1 MKVVLLEDLPGKGKA
16 GEIKEVSKGY
26 ARNFLLPRGLALLAT
41 PTVIKQVESRLEKE
55 KLEESIDRDK
65 LVELAQQIEGRE
77 IRFKARMGAGERLFG
92 SITAADVAEELKRA
106 IGSPIDKKK
115 IDIEKS
121 LRKTGSYEVAVKLA
135 SDINPQ
141 ITVVIEEEK
150 EAEEKAVK
158 KAKKKPEK
166 GAEKKTEK
174 KAEKEAEEKAE
185 KKAEKKPEKGVEK
198 KTEKKAKTEKKT
210 EKGAEKKTEKK
221 AEKKP
226 EKKTEKK
233 AEKEKD

>member
-41 PTVIKQVESRLEKE
+41 PAVIKKVESRLEKE
-55 KLEESIDRDK
+55 KLEESIDRGK
-65 LVELAQQIEGRE
+65 LVELAQKIEGKE

-92 SITAADVAEELKRA
+92 SITAADIAEELSRA
-106 IGSPIDKKK
+106 IGSVIDKKK
-115 IDIEKS
+115 IDMEES

-135 SDINPQ
+135 SDLNPQ

-150 EAEEKAVK
+150 ETEAEEKAK
-158 KAKKKPEK
+158 K
-166 GAEKKTEK
+166 
-174 KAEKEAEEKAE
+174 KAE
-185 KKAEKKPEKGVEK
+185 KKAEKKV
-198 KTEKKAKTEKKT
+198 EKKAKKKAEKK
-210 EKGAEKKTEKK
+210 AEKKTEKK
-221 AEKKP
+221 AEKKTEKKA

-233 AEKEKD
+233 AEKKTEKKTKKKAEKNKEEGKD

>member
-41 PTVIKQVESRLEKE
+41 PTVIKQVESSLEKE

-65 LVELAQQIEGRE
+65 LVELAQQIEGKE

-92 SITAADVAEELKRA
+92 SITAADVAEELSRA
-106 IGSPIDKKK
+106 IGSVIDKKK

-135 SDINPQ
+135 SDLNPQ
-141 ITVVIEEEK
+141 ITVVIEEERGK
-150 EAEEKAVK
+150 ETE
-158 KAKKKPEK
+158 
-166 GAEKKTEK
+166 TEK
-174 KAEKEAEEKAE
+174 KAE
-185 KKAEKKPEKGVEK
+185 KKAEKKKEKEKGKEA
-198 KTEKKAKTEKKT
+198 EKKA
-210 EKGAEKKTEKK
+210 AKK
-221 AEKKP
+221 AEKKK
-226 EKKTEKK
+226 EKEK
-233 AEKEKD
+233 EKEKD

>member
-26 ARNFLLPRGLALLAT
+26 ARHFLLPRGLALVAT
-41 PTVIKQVESRLEKE
+41 PTVIKQVESSLEKE

-65 LVELAQQIEGRE
+65 LVELAQQIEGKE

-92 SITAADVAEELKRA
+92 SITAADVAEELSRV
-106 IGSPIDKKK
+106 IGSVIDKKK

-135 SDINPQ
+135 TDINPQ

-150 EAEEKAVK
+150 ETEAEEKAKKKVEK
-158 KAKKKPEK
+158 KAEKKAEK
-166 GAEKKTEK
+166 KTEKKTEK
-174 KAEKEAEEKAE
+174 KAEK
-185 KKAEKKPEKGVEK
+185 
-198 KTEKKAKTEKKT
+198 KTEKKKEKK
-210 EKGAEKKTEKK
+210 AEKKTEKK
-221 AEKKP
+221 AEKK
-226 EKKTEKK
+226 K
-233 AEKEKD
+233 EKEEEKD

>member
-26 ARNFLLPRGLALLAT
+26 ARHFLLPRGLALVAT
-41 PTVIKQVESRLEKE
+41 PTVIKQVESSLEKE

-65 LVELAQQIEGRE
+65 LVELAQQIEGKE

-92 SITAADVAEELKRA
+92 SITAADVAEELSRA
-106 IGSPIDKKK
+106 IGSVIDKKK

-121 LRKTGSYEVAVKLA
+121 LRKTGSHQVAVKLA
-135 SDINPQ
+135 SDLNPQ

-150 EAEEKAVK
+150 ETGTEE
-158 KAKKKPEK
+158 E
-166 GAEKKTEK
+166 TEK
-174 KAEKEAEEKAE
+174 K
-185 KKAEKKPEKGVEK
+185 
-198 KTEKKAKTEKKT
+198 
-210 EKGAEKKTEKK
+210 AEKKTEKK
-221 AEKKP
+221 AEKKTEKKAEKKA

-233 AEKEKD
+233 AEKKTEKKAEKKTEKKAEKKTEKKVKAKEKEEEEEEKD